1 MFTVEIEKQII
12 KTEWDNWQNYS
23 QKQKTRKIEYQ
34 VDFDHYTKHTAHFY
48 GQEGTNCSISSDNGK
63 VHVARGK
70 TVLHEG
76 DNYDKNFGRKL
87 SLARALKNGG
97 FSTPERT
104 LFWEAYFKARGKVN

>member
-1 MFTVEIEKQII
+1 MFNV
-12 KTEWDNWQNYS
+12 
-23 QKQKTRKIEYQ
+23 KISHKEFQ
-34 VDFDHYTKHTAHFY
+34 VDFDH
-48 GQEGTNCSISSDNGK
+48 
-63 VHVARGK
+63 ARGDDALLVFGCERTYCFISVNNVEMGVAK
-70 TVLHEG
+70 GYTELCPS

>member
-1 MFTVEIEKQII
+1 MFIVEMESALYQI
-12 KTEWDNWQNYS
+12 
-23 QKQKTRKIEYQ
+23 
-34 VDFDHYTKHTAHFY
+34 DFDHVRGNDALFY
-48 GQEGTNCSISSDNGK
+48 LGHEGTYCEISDRLGI
-63 VHVARGK
+63 
-70 TVLHEG
+70 TVSKGHTELCPS

>member
-1 MFTVEIEKQII
+1 MFTVEINQKIVDDRFELKMKFKVEFLHCQGVTDYTSE
-12 KTEWDNWQNYS
+12 TELY
-23 QKQKTRKIEYQ
+23 Y
-34 VDFDHYTKHTAHFY
+34 FLGHP
-48 GQEGTNCSISSDNGK
+48 GTYCRITDEIGASVSS
-63 VHVARGK
+63 GK
-70 TVLHEG
+70 TVLHTN